1 MSLQLGWV
9 ARADWLDEDRA
20 RAWRNVLL
28 VLSGIALLAWWG
40 PSRHGLDLVGRPIG
54 TDFLSFYAASELVL
68 SGHAAAAYSIP
79 AHRAAETA
87 VFGHTVGYPAFF
99 YPPLF
104 LLICA
109 PLAKLP
115 YLGALFAWLGV
126 TGAAYIATAREWV
139 SKRSGLLAAL
149 AFPAVFANI
158 GHGQNAF
165 LSAALLGAGA
175 RWLDRRPVLAGVALG
190 LLAYKPHLGLLLP
203 VVLIIAR
210 RWTTIF
216 SAAATVAAFA
226 CLSLLAFGV
235 DAWTGF
241 LDNSHL
247 ARVVLETGVVG
258 PDKMVSAFAAVRVL
272 GGPAPLAYA
281 AQAAV
286 AVFVIVSLV
295 RTRRMWVRH
304 PSEPALLVM
313 AALLGS
319 PFLLDYDLVILA
331 LPLAWLATTGA
342 REGFRPWEKLGLTA
356 GFVLPLVARSLA
368 HVAGLPIAPL
378 VLLALF
384 NFVLR
389 RSDARASDVLIA
401 ARLQP
406 QF

>member
-9 ARADWLDEDRA
+9 VRADWLDEDRA

-40 PSRHGLDLVGRPIG
+40 PSRHGLDMLGRPIG

-68 SGHAAAAYSIP
+68 SGHAAAAYSVT
-79 AHRAAETA
+79 AHHAAETA
-87 VFGHTVGYPAFF
+87 VFGHDVGYPAFF

-104 LLICA
+104 LLVCA

-115 YLGALFAWLGV
+115 YLEALFVWLGV
-126 TGAAYIATAREWV
+126 TGAAYVAIAREWV
-139 SKRSGLLAAL
+139 SKRSGSLAAL
-149 AFPAVFANI
+149 AFPAVFVNI

-203 VVLIIAR
+203 VVLVIAR
-210 RWTTIF
+210 RWTTIL
-216 SAAATVAAFA
+216 SAAATVATFVL
-226 CLSLLAFGV
+226 LSLLAFGP

-241 LDNSHL
+241 LANSHL

-272 GGPAPLAYA
+272 GGSVPLAYA

-286 AVFVIVSLV
+286 AVYVVVSLA
-295 RTRRMWVRH
+295 RTRRMWIRH

-313 AALLGS
+313 AALLAS

-342 REGFRPWEKLGLTA
+342 REGFRPWEKLGLMA
-356 GFVLPLVARSLA
+356 GFAMPLIARSLA
-368 HVAGLPIAPL
+368 HAASLPIAPL
-378 VLLALF
+378 VLLAIFQL
-384 NFVLR
+384 VL
-389 RSDARASDVLIA
+389 DRAEVCEPDVRFEAL
-401 ARLQP
+401 P
-406 QF
+406 QTQS